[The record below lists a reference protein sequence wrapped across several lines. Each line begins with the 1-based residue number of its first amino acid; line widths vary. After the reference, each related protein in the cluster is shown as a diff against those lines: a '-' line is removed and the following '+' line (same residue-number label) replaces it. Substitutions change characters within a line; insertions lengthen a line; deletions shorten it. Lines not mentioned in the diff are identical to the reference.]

1 MARTKVI
8 TFLGAP
14 GAGKGTQ
21 AKMLADKFG
30 YRHVS
35 TGDVLRE
42 AVRQGTPLGAKV
54 KAVMEAGELVSDD
67 LVSEI
72 VRERVTAPDAPR
84 VFILDGYPRNLA
96 QAKYLDSLSNQIDV
110 YVIDIKLDEE
120 EALKR
125 LSGRRYCSGCGKI
138 YNVFFSPSVKEG
150 MCDDCGSELQQ
161 RKDDAEEV
169 IKERFRVYRQQTAPV
184 AGFYSGRPNF
194 FEIDGNRE
202 PDQIAGEMACLANG
216 LESQWSTAEG
226 PVGR

>member
-1 MARTKVI
+1 MAKTKVI
-8 TFLGAP
+8 TLLGAP

-21 AKMLADKFG
+21 AKMLADKYG
-30 YRHVS
+30 YKHVS
-35 TGDVLRE
+35 TGEVLRE
-42 AVRQGTPLGAKV
+42 AVSQGTPLGAKV

-84 VFILDGYPRNLA
+84 VFILDGYPRNVA
-96 QAKYLDSLSNQIDV
+96 QAKYLDSLGNWIDV
-110 YVIDIKLDEE
+110 YVIDINLAEE
-120 EALKR
+120 EAVKR
-125 LSGRRYCSGCGKI
+125 LSGRRYCAGCGKI

-150 MCDDCGSELQQ
+150 ICDDCGSELQQ

-184 AGFYSGRPNF
+184 ADFYSGRPNF

-202 PDQIAGEMACLANG
+202 PDQIAGEMACLVNG

>member
-1 MARTKVI
+1 MANTKVI
-8 TFLGAP
+8 TLLGAP

-30 YRHVS
+30 YKHVS
-35 TGDVLRE
+35 TGEVLRD
-42 AVRQGTPLGAKV
+42 AVRQGTPLGQKV

-84 VFILDGYPRNLA
+84 AFILDGYPRNVA
-96 QAKYLDSLSNQIDV
+96 QAKYLENLGKQIDL
-110 YVIDIKLDEE
+110 YVVDIKLEE
-120 EALKR
+120 EVAVKR
-125 LSGRRYCSGCGKI
+125 LSGRRYCGGCGKI
-138 YNVFFSPSVKEG
+138 YNVFFSPSAKEG
-150 MCDDCGSELQQ
+150 ICDVCGSELQL

-184 AGFYSGRPNF
+184 VDFYAGRPNF

-202 PDQIAGEMACLANG
+202 PDEIAGEMSCLVNG
-216 LESQWSTAEG
+216 LERQWGEKG
-226 PVGR
+226 

>member
-1 MARTKVI
+1 MAKTKVI
-8 TFLGAP
+8 TLLGAP

-30 YRHVS
+30 YKHVS
-35 TGDVLRE
+35 TGEVLRD
-42 AVRQGTPLGAKV
+42 AVRRGTPLGERV
-54 KAVMEAGELVSDD
+54 RAVMEAGELVSDD

-96 QAKYLDSLSNQIDV
+96 QAKYLEKLGNQIDL

-120 EALKR
+120 VAVKR
-125 LSGRRYCSGCGKI
+125 LAGRRYCSGCGKI

-150 MCDDCGSELQQ
+150 ICDVCGSELQQ

-184 AGFYSGRPNF
+184 ADFYSGRPNF

-202 PDQIAGEMACLANG
+202 PDEIAGEMSCLVSS
-216 LESQWSTAEG
+216 LESQWSAAG
-226 PVGR
+226 GV